1 MHDLDYLEPPS
12 VAEASRIAADLGDNA
27 RFMAG
32 GTALMLALR
41 QRMLRPSHLVS
52 LSRLSPLR
60 GIDVDAQGALRFGA
74 LTLHN
79 DLATSPVVRLHASM
93 LADMAAK
100 VANPQVRNQGTVGGN
115 LCYADPSTD
124 PPACL
129 LALDARVVLASHRGV
144 RELPMAEFFVDYF
157 TTAIDADELLQTI
170 VVPRLVP
177 GTLGRYDR
185 FLRTAAEHRPMVNV
199 AALARLDGGVCV
211 EARIVVGAAVAVT
224 QRIGAAE
231 DCLLGHVPSEERIE
245 SAAAAAVASISPLD
259 DLRGSAAYRREMVGV
274 QVRRTL
280 TQLFNLTRK

>member
-1 MHDLDYLEPPS
+1 MHDLDYLEPAS

-27 RFMAG
+27 RFIAG

-52 LSRLSPLR
+52 LSRLAPLR
-60 GIDVDAQGALRFGA
+60 GFEVDAQGALRLGA
-74 LTLHN
+74 LSLHN
-79 DLATSPVVRLHASM
+79 EVAASPKVRQHSPM
-93 LADMAAK
+93 LADMAAR
-100 VANPQVRNQGTVGGN
+100 VANPQVRNQGTLGGN

-124 PPACL
+124 PPGCL

-144 RELPMAEFFVDYF
+144 RELPMAEFLVDYF
-157 TTAIDADELLQTI
+157 TTAIEPDELLQSI
-170 VVPRLVP
+170 VVPRWVP
-177 GTLGRYDR
+177 GTIGRYDR

-199 AALARLDGGVCV
+199 AALARLEGGVCV
-211 EARIVVGAAVAVT
+211 QVRIVVGAAVAVT

-231 DCLLGHVPSEERIE
+231 DWLSGHAPSLERIE
-245 SAAAAAVASISPLD
+245 SAAQSAMASITPLD

-280 TQLFNLTRK
+280 AQLFNLTRT